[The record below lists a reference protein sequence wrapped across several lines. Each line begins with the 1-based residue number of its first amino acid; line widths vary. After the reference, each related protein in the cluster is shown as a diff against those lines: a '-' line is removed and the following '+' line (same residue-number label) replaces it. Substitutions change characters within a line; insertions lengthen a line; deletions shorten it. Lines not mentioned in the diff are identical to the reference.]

1 MSKKSPR
8 KLTPQFKSKVG
19 LAALKGE
26 ATIQELAARYE
37 VHPNQIHAWRKAVEE
52 GASAAFEKG
61 DGKQE
66 RENQALIDDLYRQI
80 GQLTVERDFLNKRS
94 PK

>member
-8 KLTPQFKSKVG
+8 KLMPQFKSKVG

-37 VHPNQIHAWRKAVEE
+37 VHPNQIYA
-52 GASAAFEKG
+52 
-61 DGKQE
+61 
-66 RENQALIDDLYRQI
+66 
-80 GQLTVERDFLNKRS
+80 
-94 PK
+94 

>member
-8 KLTPQFKSKVG
+8 KLMPQFKSKVG

-37 VHPNQIHAWRKAVEE
+37 VHPNQIHAWRRTVEA

-80 GQLTVERDFLNKRS
+80 GQLTVERDFLQKRS

>member
-1 MSKKSPR
+1 MTQQSRR
-8 KLTPQFKSKVG
+8 KHSPQFKAKVG

-26 ATIQELAARYE
+26 ATIQELAARHN
-37 VHPNQIHAWRKAVEE
+37 VHPNQIHAWRKAVED
-52 GASAAFEKG
+52 GAQAAFEKG

-66 RENQALIDDLYRQI
+66 RENQALIDNLYRQI
-80 GQLTVERDFLNKRS
+80 GQLTVERDFLQKRS

>member
-1 MSKKSPR
+1 MTQQSRR
-8 KLTPQFKSKVG
+8 KYSPQFKAQVG

-26 ATIQELAARYE
+26 ATIQELAARHN
-37 VHPNQIHAWRKAVEE
+37 VHPNQIHAWRKAVED
-52 GASAAFEKG
+52 GAQAAFEKG

-66 RENQALIDDLYRQI
+66 RENQALIDHLYRQI
-80 GQLTVERDFLNKRS
+80 GQLTVERDFLQKRS